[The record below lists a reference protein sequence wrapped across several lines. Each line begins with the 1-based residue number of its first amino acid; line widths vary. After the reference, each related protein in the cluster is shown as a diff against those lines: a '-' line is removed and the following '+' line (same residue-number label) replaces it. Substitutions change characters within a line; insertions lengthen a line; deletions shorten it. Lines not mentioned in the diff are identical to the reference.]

1 MKRLFLLL
9 TICVLTT
16 MLAQAQTTDSTATV
30 TQAPAARKF
39 TRGDSLYLAKL
50 NSSGNIMIA
59 AGVGLSGAG
68 GYLIYNGHKVYTT
81 PIDQN
86 ATAGQQQE
94 SERQNRKQGTIYM
107 AVGGVC
113 IAGGLVLT
121 ALGAKNKV
129 EFKKQKKRMTLQSGL
144 LDNGNLG
151 LALTF

>member
-1 MKRLFLLL
+1 MKRLLFLIS
-9 TICVLTT
+9 ICIFTT
-16 MLAQAQTTDSTATV
+16 LFAQAQTADSTAATS
-30 TQAPAARKF
+30 QAAKARAF

-68 GYLIYNGHKVYTT
+68 AYLIYNGHKVYTT
-81 PIDQN
+81 PID
-86 ATAGQQQE
+86 TKLTPGQQEE
-94 SERQNRKQGTIYM
+94 SERQNHKQGTIYM

-129 EFKKQKKRMTLQSGL
+129 EFKKLKKRMTLQSGL